1 MEEINSKLLLNEKKF
16 TNHIFAKILI
26 IVIAVIG
33 LSLITLTFIPVKY
46 NINIHLDN
54 ATKITLYQ
62 SGNAS
67 SEIYKDVKEE
77 EFKKITKLF
86 NSSFSVDKFA
96 NAFFTGKLNN
106 QEQIS
111 YNYQSNVISN
121 VAKSSSSESKYIL
134 FTYSAEQ
141 QIVLNGKDY
150 TSSELNSAS
159 KLYTQVLVEI
169 NNASNLT
176 QSTIYY
182 INSSGNSSFRVTFY
196 STGEKLYNLIEEF
209 FN

>member
-1 MEEINSKLLLNEKKF
+1 M
-16 TNHIFAKILI
+16 
-26 IVIAVIG
+26 
-33 LSLITLTFIPVKY
+33 
-46 NINIHLDN
+46 
-54 ATKITLYQ
+54 
-62 SGNAS
+62 
-67 SEIYKDVKEE
+67 
-77 EFKKITKLF
+77 
-86 NSSFSVDKFA
+86 DKFA

-121 VAKSSSSESKYIL
+121 VAKSSSSESRYIL